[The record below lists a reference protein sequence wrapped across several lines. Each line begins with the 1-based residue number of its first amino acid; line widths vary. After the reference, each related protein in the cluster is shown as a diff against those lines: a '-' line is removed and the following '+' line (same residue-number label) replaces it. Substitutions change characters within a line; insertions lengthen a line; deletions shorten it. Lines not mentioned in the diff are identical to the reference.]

1 MNEVGHKL
9 RILRKAKELSLT
21 ELSHRVG
28 CSPSYLSMVENGKVD
43 PSVTRL
49 KKIADSL
56 EVTIIDLFQTATTQN
71 VVIRKN
77 ERALGKFGKS
87 KTQMEMLMPPHP
99 DRQIDIRLVTIEPG
113 GCSNGEYRHPGEE
126 FGLVLEGR
134 LELSVSGVDYEL
146 NEGDSFYFQSDENHR
161 FRNIGN
167 ENTVVVWGNH
177 PPSF

>member
-56 EVTIIDLFQTATTQN
+56 EVTIIDLFQTVTAQD

-77 ERALGKFGKS
+77 
-87 KTQMEMLMPPHP
+87 
-99 DRQIDIRLVTIEPG
+99 
-113 GCSNGEYRHPGEE
+113 
-126 FGLVLEGR
+126 
-134 LELSVSGVDYEL
+134 
-146 NEGDSFYFQSDENHR
+146 
-161 FRNIGN
+161 
-167 ENTVVVWGNH
+167 
-177 PPSF
+177 